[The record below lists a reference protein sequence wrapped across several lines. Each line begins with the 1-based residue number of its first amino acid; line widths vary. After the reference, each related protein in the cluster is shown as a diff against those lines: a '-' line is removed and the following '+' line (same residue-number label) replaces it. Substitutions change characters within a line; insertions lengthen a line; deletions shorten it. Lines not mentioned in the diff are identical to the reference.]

1 MYSICSIYSLYTI
14 ISVCVMIVIGVIVMG
29 MTGYV
34 HECIHRFICI
44 ILQLEQHGGRQP
56 LSLCRVF

>member
-1 MYSICSIYSLYTI
+1 
-14 ISVCVMIVIGVIVMG
+14 MIVIGVIVMG

-56 LSLCRVF
+56 LSLCRAF